1 MSNRFKAVGLF
12 CWAVWD
18 SFPLPCRPLLQFFS
32 KNSNFFLLFSESFQF
47 PRSQFPEQHPNL
59 LDSMIYYLT
68 SGVFC
73 YAKRSTK
80 QTIYARIQKMN
91 STPFV
96 RQYDIRS
103 NKWGAVQQKTL
114 RGFYYVVGVDACH
127 RPAGGCKHSPLQ
139 FTMQSIRR
147 SAPHA
152 GPGPLCWRPARAG

>member
-1 MSNRFKAVGLF
+1 MMWRHYLTICKEMKKMLKKVKKIVALMM
-12 CWAVWD
+12 WTA
-18 SFPLPCRPLLQFFS
+18 P
-32 KNSNFFLLFSESFQF
+32 
-47 PRSQFPEQHPNL
+47 HL
-59 LDSMIYYLT
+59 LDSMVYYLT

-96 RQYDIRS
+96 RQYDILS

-152 GPGPLCWRPARAG
+152 GRRPRRWRPARAGWHRAGTRWPARRCGP